1 MDLGLEK
8 FLGKRGLAVLAVPP
22 FESVGRKWGDFD
34 FTFLAIPRRLQYP
47 DFSEVSLEI
56 FFL

>member
-1 MDLGLEK
+1 M
-8 FLGKRGLAVLAVPP
+8 VLAVPP
-22 FESVGRKWGDFD
+22 FVSVGRKWGDFD
-34 FTFLAIPRRLQYP
+34 FTFLAIPRRLHYS